1 MLTYYGKTYLT
12 TTEAAKLTNYS
23 SFHIQRL
30 AKEGKIEAR
39 KIGKIW
45 AVCKQSVLSYEPTF
59 DKPMI
64 GRKLKKSRHT
74 SKSTMITDRPLLSDE
89 VVLTNEEK
97 LKEIQNKATFA
108 LYVDVDGNVIS
119 TIERVK

>member
-64 GRKLKKSRHT
+64 GRKLKKSRYT